1 MPVFS
6 YIIPFCQLC
15 KMDLKIA
22 TFSVNSMSEQAKRI
36 AVISFLETVKAD
48 VILEQETH
56 SRPYQEKAWQK
67 EWKRGQALF
76 HSNIENENTAGV
88 AFLVNSP
95 RVYIE
100 KMNSDLQG
108 RILTIK
114 VLLFELQYQIV
125 NRNAPAGTD
134 KRAQNEIFFDNLYR
148 HIDSTL
154 PVVIG
159 GDFNRIENPN
169 LDKYPPFSLTL
180 NQTFCSTLK
189 TTSTL

>member
-1 MPVFS
+1 
-6 YIIPFCQLC
+6 
-15 KMDLKIA
+15 
-22 TFSVNSMSEQAKRI
+22 
-36 AVISFLETVKAD
+36 
-48 VILEQETH
+48 
-56 SRPYQEKAWQK
+56 
-67 EWKRGQALF
+67 
-76 HSNIENENTAGV
+76 
-88 AFLVNSP
+88 
-95 RVYIE
+95 
-100 KMNSDLQG
+100 MNSDLQG